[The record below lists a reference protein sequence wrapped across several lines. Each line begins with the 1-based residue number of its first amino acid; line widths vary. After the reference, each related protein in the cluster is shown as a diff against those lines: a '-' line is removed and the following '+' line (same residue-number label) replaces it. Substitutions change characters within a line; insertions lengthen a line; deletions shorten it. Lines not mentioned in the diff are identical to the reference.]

1 MSQMSDT
8 VVAHEPDLH
17 RALVDALPDTIA
29 VISRRA
35 RIVFVNR
42 AWTQFSH
49 DNGNPSLVGV
59 RVGDNYLSAC
69 EGATDDT
76 AMFAERARSG
86 ISDVLCGAV
95 DRFELEYPC
104 NSPSE
109 ERWFRMQVLPIP
121 GVPEFSAL
129 IHREITEYDRLREVL
144 RKHKTLHEISSG
156 RSGIGSAEL
165 APRQRQ
171 VLELL
176 ARGFSNREI
185 ALTMGITSKTVDYHI
200 KALKTKL
207 GRQRRGELVRAGTA
221 RDLM

>member
-1 MSQMSDT
+1 MSDT
-8 VVAHEPDLH
+8 VVGHEPDLH
-17 RALVDALPDTIA
+17 RALVDVLPDTIA
-29 VISRRA
+29 VISRGA
-35 RIVFVNR
+35 EIVFVNR
-42 AWTQFSH
+42 AWTQFSC

-69 EGATDDT
+69 EGATGDT
-76 AMFAERARSG
+76 AMLAGRARSG
-86 ISDVLCGAV
+86 ISDVLCGAL
-95 DRFELEYPC
+95 DHFELEYPC

-109 ERWFRMQVLPIP
+109 ERWFRMQVSPIP
-121 GVPEFSAL
+121 GAAEFSAL
-129 IHREITEYDRLREVL
+129 IHREITEYDRLRKVL
-144 RKHKTLHEISSG
+144 RKHKTLDEISSG
-156 RSGIGSAEL
+156 RSGIGSTDL

-200 KALKTKL
+200 KTLKKKL
-207 GRQRRGELVRAGTA
+207 GKHRRGELVRAGTA